1 MRGLW
6 LIDGSYVYKAGKSFQ
21 ADNPTYEKRG
31 IDYKKLKDCI
41 CKEFEI
47 DNLDSWYFNSTPDP
61 ATDAQNAYHR
71 WLKTT
76 EPKGP
81 NIRVKLYDLER
92 KRKFVVG
99 TVVQNFQSKCKKAWM
114 WVLRLPR
121 YACFNDM
128 M

>member
-61 ATDAQNAYHR
+61 ATDAQNAYYCSSKR
-71 WLKTT
+71 T
-76 EPKGP
+76 E
-81 NIRVKLYDLER
+81 RCYL
-92 KRKFVVG
+92 
-99 TVVQNFQSKCKKAWM
+99 
-114 WVLRLPR
+114 
-121 YACFNDM
+121 
-128 M
+128 